1 MLRAPCPTPDP
12 SDDETMKT
20 ELDHLPANKRREL
33 DRVVRIL
40 FEEFEDAHG
49 EPTGPR
55 KLGRILKIILYG
67 SYATGG
73 WVDEP
78 HTIRGFQSD
87 FDLLIIVNQKELTD
101 WVDYW
106 EKAAE
111 RLDREWSIT
120 HKLHTPVNFIVH
132 TLQEVNDGLAHG
144 RSFFMDLARDGI
156 ALYQVDNCELHS
168 PKPKTPQEAYD
179 AAKQYYD
186 KWFNL
191 AITSKMGFQFFYDNK
206 RFEDAAYNLQ
216 QACER
221 LYYCVLLVYTFYT
234 PYSHNLKFLR
244 SLAERLSPRLV
255 EAWPRET
262 RKLEARF
269 LKLKDAYVKAKH
281 SEHFRMTDEEFA
293 YLSERIEILGKIVS
307 ELCEEKLAE
316 LQARI

>member
-1 MLRAPCPTPDP
+1 
-12 SDDETMKT
+12 MKT
-20 ELDHLPANKRREL
+20 ELDHLPVNKRREL

-49 EPTGPR
+49 EPTGTR

-73 WVDEP
+73 WVHEP
-78 HTIRGFQSD
+78 HTKRGYRSD

-101 WVDYW
+101 WVGYW
-106 EKAAE
+106 DKAAE
-111 RLDREWSIT
+111 RLDREAMIVNR
-120 HKLHTPVNFIVH
+120 LRTPVNFIVH

-144 RSFFMDLARDGI
+144 RYFFMDIARDGI
-156 ALYQVDNCELHS
+156 ALYQVDDSDLHT

-179 AAKQYYD
+179 MAQGYFD

-191 AITSKMGFQFFYDNK
+191 AVSARMIFQFCHGNK
-206 RFEDAAYNLQ
+206 LYEDAAYNLQ

-221 LYYCVLLVYTFYT
+221 LYYCILLVYTLYT

-244 SLAERLSPRLV
+244 ALAERLTPRLV
-255 EAWPRET
+255 EVWPRET
-262 RKLEARF
+262 RKIEARF

-281 SEHFRMTDEEFA
+281 SDQFTITEEEFT
-293 YLSERIEILGKIVS
+293 YLSERIELLGTIVN
-307 ELCEEKLAE
+307 ELCQQKLAE
-316 LQARI
+316 MRAQL